1 MLLFAF
7 SKDFNFIARNSSTFS
22 KNPNFERFQK
32 SYYLSRNL
40 WQVCYKLIRKML
52 KHWINQRWLVYKSS
66 LGKHEVKKQND
77 SRRRF
82 CFPCLKFG
90 GKWNQ
95 WEMSFLQ
102 VFVVKTSIGPFSPNE
117 QERNLN
123 KRRRQLQSPVLGV
136 LVFLWRKFLDF
147 WLFLP
152 SSWQLIFANFARYCT
167 SFQDRGKK
175 CKKSVGVLSRQAKR
189 SKIFAKEARESCIK
203 VIHDHSS
210 FSCNLHQICYLQPFL
225 MNQFF
230 FRKNPYFFTI
240 LFKFF
245 QVLKN
250 LTNSIAFYSKFVILS
265 RFWWINFFP
274 ENPSFFQILLKF
286 FELLKNLTNSIAFC
300 NKFAMFCHFWK
311 SSKFSENLFVFV
323 KQLKFFEGFEKTGN
337 FSCILLQNFQL

>member
-1 MLLFAF
+1 MLGFFQDKQKDPRSLQKKQENLASKQYTIILVLVAIYTKFAT
-7 SKDFNFIARNSSTFS
+7 FN
-22 KNPNFERFQK
+22 RF
-32 SYYLSRNL
+32 
-40 WQVCYKLIRKML
+40 W
-52 KHWINQRWLVYKSS
+52 WIN
-66 LGKHEVKKQND
+66 
-77 SRRRF
+77 
-82 CFPCLKFG
+82 
-90 GKWNQ
+90 
-95 WEMSFLQ
+95 
-102 VFVVKTSIGPFSPNE
+102 
-117 QERNLN
+117 
-123 KRRRQLQSPVLGV
+123 
-136 LVFLWRKFLDF
+136 
-147 WLFLP
+147 
-152 SSWQLIFANFARYCT
+152 
-167 SFQDRGKK
+167 
-175 CKKSVGVLSRQAKR
+175 
-189 SKIFAKEARESCIK
+189 
-203 VIHDHSS
+203 
-210 FSCNLHQICYLQPFL
+210 
-225 MNQFF
+225 FF